1 MKNIDA
7 EAVADELLKVF
18 SRVGIPKEILMDQ
31 GSNFT
36 AQLLAELYRLLQV
49 KALRTS
55 PYHPQTDGLVER
67 FNGTLKGML
76 RKSAQE
82 DGRNWE
88 KLLPFILFA
97 YREAPQE
104 STGFSPFEL
113 LYGRDVRGPLD
124 VVKEEWET
132 SPKSKENVISH
143 IMLMRERLERMTT
156 LVQGNLRKVQGD
168 QKTWYDRTA
177 RERTL
182 SPGEQVLV
190 LLPTN
195 TSKLL
200 ARWHGPYKVIR
211 QVGRVNYLVAMPERR
226 KKEGVFNDNMLKRW
240 REPVCP
246 GYFVME
252 VADEEDELETL
263 TWDGGETESRHLGS
277 SCWRNRGEPSQNC
290 YNNTR
295 IPSPKVQD

>member
-1 MKNIDA
+1 
-7 EAVADELLKVF
+7 
-18 SRVGIPKEILMDQ
+18 
-31 GSNFT
+31 
-36 AQLLAELYRLLQV
+36 
-49 KALRTS
+49 
-55 PYHPQTDGLVER
+55 
-67 FNGTLKGML
+67 ML

-82 DGRNWE
+82 DGKDRD
-88 KLLPFILFA
+88 KLLPFVLFA

-104 STGFSPFEL
+104 STWFSPFEL

-156 LVQGNLRKVQGD
+156 LVQGNLLKAQGD

-226 KKEGVFNDNMLKRW
+226 KKEGVFHANMLKRW

-246 GYFVME
+246 GYFVTE

-263 TWDGGETESRHLGS
+263 TWDGGED
-277 SCWRNRGEPSQNC
+277 GEPTFGKQLLEEQRRALAELLQQHQNTLTKSPGLTHL
-290 YNNTR
+290 TR
-295 IPSPKVQD
+295 HRITTRECTPIRLPPYRLPHAYRELVQQELGEMRAQGVIEPTSSDWAAPIVVVRKKDGSI